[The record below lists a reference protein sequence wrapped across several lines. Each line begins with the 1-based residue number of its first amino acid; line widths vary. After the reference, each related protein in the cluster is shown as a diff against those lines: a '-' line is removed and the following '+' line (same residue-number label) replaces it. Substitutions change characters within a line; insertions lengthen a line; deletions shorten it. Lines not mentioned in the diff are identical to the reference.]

1 MKRKLLKRLEYEK
14 PEVSIIP
21 LLEEGFICSSVV
33 PKSPADANSEEDWI
47 DDPEKDMGD
56 FEI

>member
-21 LLEEGFICSSVV
+21 LQTEDFFCTSVRPQETGSEVEEWDTDEEKELEI
-33 PKSPADANSEEDWI
+33 
-47 DDPEKDMGD
+47 
-56 FEI
+56 EI

>member
-47 DDPEKDMGD
+47 DEDIDRGE

>member
-1 MKRKLLKRLEYEK
+1 MKKDQLERLKYEK

-47 DDPEKDMGD
+47 DEDIDRGD

>member
-1 MKRKLLKRLEYEK
+1 MKKDQLERLKYEK

-21 LLEEGFICSSVV
+21 LLEEGFICSSVI

-47 DDPEKDMGD
+47 DEDIDRGD